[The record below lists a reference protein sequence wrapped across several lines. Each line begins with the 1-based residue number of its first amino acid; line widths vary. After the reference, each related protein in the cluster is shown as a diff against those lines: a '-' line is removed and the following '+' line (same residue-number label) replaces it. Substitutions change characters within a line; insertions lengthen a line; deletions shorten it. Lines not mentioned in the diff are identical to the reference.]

1 LQTAVQ
7 WIQTT
12 QNIFN
17 GIKKTTPKD
26 WHLENI
32 HTKLIQHLHSAKL
45 VTCASSLPFKIQ
57 DK

>member
-1 LQTAVQ
+1 VETVKKSPSNGEPLRISNQKMLSKTKNLQTAVQ

-26 WHLENI
+26 
-32 HTKLIQHLHSAKL
+32 
-45 VTCASSLPFKIQ
+45 
-57 DK
+57 